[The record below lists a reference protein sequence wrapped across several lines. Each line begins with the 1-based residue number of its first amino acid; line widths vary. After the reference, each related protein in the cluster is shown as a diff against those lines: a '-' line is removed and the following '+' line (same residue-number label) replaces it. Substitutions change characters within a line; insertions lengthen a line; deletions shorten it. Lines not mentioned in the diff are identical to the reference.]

1 MLSDVIATPVLDGL
15 YGHTAGIG
23 IEFLGEVW
31 LGLLTV
37 MPKDDRSQYDDG
49 TYFKELRDPRYMRL
63 RLDEK
68 SRING
73 KFIMSDAVED
83 EIVQVDGDN
92 VQPIVSRNQAPLIFP
107 ENYTPETLVGF
118 GLFRSGEKNNTPP
131 FLWDKVTG
139 LDGDENVVLEAE
151 EMPIIREGDMEIVIR

>member
-15 YGHTAGIG
+15 YGYAANSVVSFQGQ
-23 IEFLGEVW
+23 VW

-37 MPKDDRSQYDDG
+37 MPKDDGSKHEDG
-49 TYFKELRDPRYMRL
+49 TYFKELSDPAYMRL
-63 RLDEK
+63 RLDEE

-107 ENYTPETLVGF
+107 ENYTPETMVGF
-118 GLFRSGEKNNTPP
+118 GLFRSGEKTSTLP
-131 FLWDKVTG
+131 FLWDKITG
-139 LDGDENVVLEAE
+139 LDGEENVVLEAE
-151 EMPIIREGDMEIVIR
+151 EMPIIREGNMEIVIQ